1 MAETT
6 TVTVRVNIRRRPS
19 ISDPQGATVARAL
32 RDLGHE
38 VNDVRID
45 KTIELQV
52 PSGDEATIR
61 ANVTEM
67 CDKLLANP
75 VMEDYEILIST

>member
-1 MAETT
+1 MAATR
-6 TVTVRVNIRRRPS
+6 TVTVNIRRRPS

-38 VNDVRID
+38 VTEVRID

-52 PSGDEATIR
+52 PDGDVEAIR
-61 ANVTEM
+61 TKVAEM

-75 VMEDYEILIST
+75 VMEDYEILISP

>member
-1 MAETT
+1 MADTR
-6 TVTVRVNIRRRPS
+6 TVTVTIRRRPS

-38 VNDVRID
+38 VTDVRID

-52 PSGDEATIR
+52 PDGDVETIR
-61 ANVTEM
+61 ARVAEM
-67 CDKLLANP
+67 CDRLLANP
-75 VMEDYEILIST
+75 VMEDYEILVSS

>member
-1 MAETT
+1 MAATR
-6 TVTVRVNIRRRPS
+6 TVTVNIRRRPS

-38 VNDVRID
+38 VTDVRID

-52 PSGDEATIR
+52 PDGDVEAIR
-61 ANVTEM
+61 TKVAEM

-75 VMEDYEILIST
+75 VMEDYEILISS

>member
-1 MAETT
+1 MADTR
-6 TVTVRVNIRRRPS
+6 TVTVNIRRRPS

-38 VNDVRID
+38 VTDVRID

-52 PSGDEATIR
+52 PDGDVEAIR
-61 ANVTEM
+61 TKVTEM

-75 VMEDYEILIST
+75 VMEDYEILISS

>member
-1 MAETT
+1 MVDTR
-6 TVTVRVNIRRRPS
+6 TVTVNIRRRPS

-38 VNDVRID
+38 VADVRID

-52 PSGDEATIR
+52 PDGDVETIR
-61 ANVTEM
+61 TKVAEM

-75 VMEDYEILIST
+75 VMEDYEILISS

>member
-1 MAETT
+1 MADTR
-6 TVTVRVNIRRRPS
+6 TVTVNIRRRPS

-38 VNDVRID
+38 VTDVRID
-45 KTIELQV
+45 KTIEMQV
-52 PSGDEATIR
+52 PDGDVETIR
-61 ANVTEM
+61 TRVAEM

-75 VMEDYEILIST
+75 VMEDYEILISS

>member
-1 MAETT
+1 MADTR
-6 TVTVRVNIRRRPS
+6 TVTVNIRRRPS

-38 VNDVRID
+38 VTDVRID

-52 PSGDEATIR
+52 PDGDVETIR
-61 ANVTEM
+61 TNVAEM

-75 VMEDYEILIST
+75 VMEDYEILISS

>member
-1 MAETT
+1 MADTR
-6 TVTVRVNIRRRPS
+6 TVTVNIRRRPS

-38 VNDVRID
+38 VTDVRID
-45 KTIELQV
+45 KTIELRV
-52 PSGDEATIR
+52 PDGDVEAIR
-61 ANVTEM
+61 AKVAEM

-75 VMEDYEILIST
+75 VMEDYEILISS

>member
-6 TVTVRVNIRRRPS
+6 IVTVNIRRRPS
-19 ISDPQGATVARAL
+19 IADPQGATVARAL
-32 RDLGHE
+32 GDLGYG
-38 VNDVRID
+38 VGAVRIN
-45 KTIELQV
+45 KTIELEV

-61 ANVTEM
+61 TQVIEM

-75 VMEDYEILIST
+75 VMEDYEIVIHA

>member
-1 MAETT
+1 MADTR
-6 TVTVRVNIRRRPS
+6 TVTVNIRRRPS

-38 VNDVRID
+38 VTGVRIN

-52 PSGDEATIR
+52 PDGDVEAIR
-61 ANVTEM
+61 TKVAEM

-75 VMEDYEILIST
+75 VMEDYEILISS

>member
-1 MAETT
+1 MADTR
-6 TVTVRVNIRRRPS
+6 TVTVNIRRRPS

-38 VNDVRID
+38 VTEVRID

-52 PSGDEATIR
+52 PDGDVETIR
-61 ANVTEM
+61 TKVAEM

-75 VMEDYEILIST
+75 VMEDYEILISS

>member
-1 MAETT
+1 MADTR
-6 TVTVRVNIRRRPS
+6 TVTVNIRRRPS

-38 VNDVRID
+38 VTDVRID

-52 PSGDEATIR
+52 PDGDVEAIR
-61 ANVTEM
+61 TKVAEM

-75 VMEDYEILIST
+75 VMEDYEILISP

>member
-1 MAETT
+1 MADTR
-6 TVTVRVNIRRRPS
+6 TVTVNIRRRPS

-38 VNDVRID
+38 VADVRID

-52 PSGDEATIR
+52 PDGDVETIR
-61 ANVTEM
+61 TKVAEM

-75 VMEDYEILIST
+75 VMEDYEILISS

>member
-1 MAETT
+1 MAATR
-6 TVTVRVNIRRRPS
+6 TVTVNIRRRPS

-38 VNDVRID
+38 VTGVRID

-52 PSGDEATIR
+52 PDGDVEAIR
-61 ANVTEM
+61 TKVAEM

-75 VMEDYEILIST
+75 VMEDYEILISS

>member
-1 MAETT
+1 MADTR
-6 TVTVRVNIRRRPS
+6 TVTVNIRRRPS

-38 VNDVRID
+38 VTDVRID

-52 PSGDEATIR
+52 PDGDVEAIR
-61 ANVTEM
+61 TKVAEM

-75 VMEDYEILIST
+75 VMEDYEILISS

>member
-1 MAETT
+1 MADTR
-6 TVTVRVNIRRRPS
+6 TVTVNIRRRPS

-38 VNDVRID
+38 VTGVRID

-52 PSGDEATIR
+52 PDGDVEAIR
-61 ANVTEM
+61 TKVAEM

-75 VMEDYEILIST
+75 VMEDYEILISS